1 MTRRTSFIK
10 RVWNFLGLHQLSP
23 SLHRWGFSLVTR
35 PGPWPLIGWW
45 GPGDPA
51 VIGRCHEVIPGGGCG
66 VTPLMPQAQVT
77 GGGGRHQAGKWEK
90 WRSDIHYMATV
101 NDFLWILSD
110 QHHDEMWNSKTW
122 MYDPINSPDLS
133 GGCQEDQTSPQYII
147 VWRICQ
153 AWLKT
158 L

>member
-23 SLHRWGFSLVTR
+23 SLHNLVFWLVLGSR
-35 PGPWPLIGWW
+35 LWPLIGCW
-45 GPGDPA
+45 GQGPPLLSSAD
-51 VIGRCHEVIPGGGCG
+51 VMSEE
-66 VTPLMPQAQVT
+66 VTPLMPQLRLQGRT
-77 GGGGRHQAGKWEK
+77 LSGGVRKVETKHSLE
-90 WRSDIHYMATV
+90 TV
-101 NDFLWILSD
+101 NDFLGIIYDDTWI
-110 QHHDEMWNSKTW
+110 SKTW
-122 MYDPINSPDLS
+122 RYDPINSPDLS

-147 VWRICQ
+147 VWWICQ

>member
-1 MTRRTSFIK
+1 MTRRTSFIR

-23 SLHRWGFSLVTR
+23 SLHSWGFSLVTGPR
-35 PGPWPLIGWW
+35 PWPLIGWW
-45 GPGDPA
+45 AP
-51 VIGRCHEVIPGGGCG
+51 VTSWCHEVIPEEGAGWRLSCHS
-66 VTPLMPQAQVT
+66 QVT
-77 GGGGRHQAGKWEK
+77 GADLGREVRKVALSSKLK
-90 WRSDIHYMATV
+90 YSLATV
-101 NDFLWILSD
+101 IDFLRDRYLWQTQD
-110 QHHDEMWNSKTW
+110 MNGETWNSKSW